1 MKKPKPPKKVV
12 ISNELQAIKIQA
24 WWRGTLVRRTLL
36 HEALRAWIIQYWWKQ
51 KLVEL
56 LEKKR
61 RAMLQYYAQK
71 KWAVVRLQSWVRM
84 WRVRDRYRRLLHAVR
99 IIQVYWR
106 WHNCHTRG
114 IFRGSY
120 ELTTSQL
127 GLELEIFLGSHICR
141 ITDCIPFPIKNW
153 SGRLQHCVTR
163 SLSDKLQEVLSQWRV
178 KVNDGRYW
186 VSHRSALRLSGVPY
200 EGGV

>member
-1 MKKPKPPKKVV
+1 MGIRFCKDGHVCQIVIENVDETVLLREARQEEENEKPESPPEQPPPRTKKPKPPEKVV

-36 HEALRAWIIQYWWKQ
+36 HAALRACVIQYWWKQ
-51 KLVEL
+51 KLAEL

-61 RAMLQYYAQK
+61 RAMLQYYARE

-84 WRVRDRYRRLLHAVR
+84 WRVRVRYCRLLHAVR

-120 ELTTSQL
+120 ELTASQL

-141 ITDCIPFPIKNW
+141 ITDCIPFPIKN
-153 SGRLQHCVTR
+153 
-163 SLSDKLQEVLSQWRV
+163 
-178 KVNDGRYW
+178 
-186 VSHRSALRLSGVPY
+186 
-200 EGGV
+200 

>member
-1 MKKPKPPKKVV
+1 MKPYYHVKRGRKRRTKNLNLLQNSLRPGQKKPKPRKKVV

-36 HEALRAWIIQYWWKQ
+36 HAALRACVIQYWWKQ
-51 KLVEL
+51 KLAEL

-61 RAMLQYYAQK
+61 RAMLQYYARE

-84 WRVRDRYRRLLHAVR
+84 WRVRVRYCRLLHAVR
-99 IIQVYWR
+99 IIQVNWR

-120 ELTTSQL
+120 ELTASQL

-141 ITDCIPFPIKNW
+141 ITDCIPFPIKN
-153 SGRLQHCVTR
+153 
-163 SLSDKLQEVLSQWRV
+163 
-178 KVNDGRYW
+178 
-186 VSHRSALRLSGVPY
+186 
-200 EGGV
+200 